1 MSGEGKTAKHGEGR
15 IRRIPGAKRRQR
27 PASAKVPKL
36 TPRNP
41 NLEPPVRSA
50 VAPRPRPRPPR
61 ADPDRRARLCAEA
74 PRGRG
79 ICTGCKKAWIL
90 PVSLCEATCPKRL
103 RLCIFCFSSIRQ
115 FAKYKRAVGE
125 CCRRTGLEKVE
136 NTHAKFVECYDA
148 EAAKTEPPKK
158 KRKEQE
164 AQWKLFKDRALST
177 PNGVNNQAALEDKIR
192 NKGAP
197 NSSNDNESSAS
208 GSDKDPDEDA
218 EGSSSSSSEEDGD
231 GEKKKKKNSRS
242 GKPPSS
248 GGGGDESELLK
259 KRMAEKAEKIVDNLL
274 EGWRDAYSYKN
285 EQPNPSPPAAGAVA
299 ASVASAAPDGAPGA
313 AAAPGMHAA
322 APGAGEEGAGP
333 SDRRSG
339 LGPREGTLV
348 RVGERPAGARNL
360 YAPTDV
366 ISHIKNVASR
376 YRELDPYMLNT
387 QRILQVSEQER
398 TGAFVIACQ
407 YIALF
412 CESEGRRIGAKLA
425 SDSKG
430 KRKAAF
436 SFEVAEKV
444 KSEKIN
450 NIVEMNMRE
459 KADPGDPK
467 LENLKDPGD
476 PEAPKLAFD
485 FAELLT
491 LETNGS
497 RKKEDRTGA
506 KNLADALRRM
516 RNIGEALRAFPA
528 LRQIGPYT
536 TRKHIK
542 RLNDPSTFAYP
553 DLERK

>member
-1 MSGEGKTAKHGEGR
+1 MSGEGKTAKHGEGTNPEDPGR
-15 IRRIPGAKRRQR
+15 KEAPAAREREGPQVDAEKPKPGASRARASAQR
-27 PASAKVPKL
+27 P
-36 TPRNP
+36 
-41 NLEPPVRSA
+41 
-50 VAPRPRPRPPR
+50 PRPRHLYGVQESL
-61 ADPDRRARLCAEA
+61 DP
-74 PRGRG
+74 
-79 ICTGCKKAWIL
+79 

-115 FAKYKRAVGE
+115 FAKYKRAVAAAH
-125 CCRRTGLEKVE
+125 GLEKVE

-177 PNGVNNQAALEDKIR
+177 PNGR
-192 NKGAP
+192 
-197 NSSNDNESSAS
+197 
-208 GSDKDPDEDA
+208 
-218 EGSSSSSSEEDGD
+218 SSSSSSEEDGD

-299 ASVASAAPDGAPGA
+299 ASVASAAPDGAPGGRRA
-313 AAAPGMHAA
+313 GHARA
-322 APGAGEEGAGP
+322 APGAGEEGRGRAIAGVASVP
-333 SDRRSG
+333 ARDPCQSRRAPRGGPEPLRSDGRD
-339 LGPREGTLV
+339 L
-348 RVGERPAGARNL
+348 A
-360 YAPTDV
+360 
-366 ISHIKNVASR
+366 HKNVASR

-436 SFEVAEKV
+436 SFEVAEK
-444 KSEKIN
+444 
-450 NIVEMNMRE
+450 
-459 KADPGDPK
+459 
-467 LENLKDPGD
+467 
-476 PEAPKLAFD
+476 
-485 FAELLT
+485 
-491 LETNGS
+491 
-497 RKKEDRTGA
+497 
-506 KNLADALRRM
+506 
-516 RNIGEALRAFPA
+516 
-528 LRQIGPYT
+528 
-536 TRKHIK
+536 
-542 RLNDPSTFAYP
+542 
-553 DLERK
+553 